1 MHIKEN
7 NKNYNESEKTETT
20 IEQSLR
26 EIKTQKN
33 KRVKVSVSCHT
44 SKHNENWYTRNRNT
58 ITTTKI
64 KNCKNR
70 ASGRRHRTIIE
81 QK

>member
-7 NKNYNESEKTETT
+7 NKNFNESAKTKTT

-33 KRVKVSVSCHT
+33 KRVKVAVSCHT
-44 SKHNENWYTRNRNT
+44 GKHNENWYT
-58 ITTTKI
+58 
-64 KNCKNR
+64 
-70 ASGRRHRTIIE
+70 
-81 QK
+81 